1 MKDSIKL
8 KLSKLENKIGLN
20 KNFTIVIHQIDNN
33 TVKYKDKLY
42 EIPKGI
48 EIIDYLKQKFAG
60 KKIIFDD
67 II

>member
-20 KNFTIVIHQIDNN
+20 KNFSIVIHLIDSH
-33 TVKYKDKLY
+33 TVKYKDMLY

-48 EIIDYLKQKFAG
+48 EITDYLKKKFAG

-67 II
+67 IL

>member
-8 KLSKLENKIGLN
+8 KLSRLENKIGLN
-20 KNFTIVIHQIDNN
+20 KNFAIVISLVDSH

-48 EIIDYLKQKFAG
+48 DVSDYLRQKFSG

-67 II
+67 IV